1 MSSEQRL
8 REQLDEQIRLAEW
21 LQEQL
26 ERQRAVNAE
35 LRKAVAEM
43 ARAFQESLASA
54 VEAGESGDI
63 AAIRRLTRANQLN
76 WQAYLQQIAAAA
88 QQRRPPDAAE

>member
-1 MSSEQRL
+1 MSQEQRL

-26 ERQRAVNAE
+26 ERQRGMNAE

-43 ARAFQESLASA
+43 ARAFQESLAAA
-54 VEAGESGDI
+54 VDAGNAGDI
-63 AAIRRLTRANQLN
+63 DAIRRLTRANQQH
-76 WQAYLQQIAAAA
+76 WQSYLQQIVAAAA
-88 QQRRPPDAAE
+88 PQRRGSDG